1 MDATIVMGVNE
12 RTLTRAHAVVSNAS
26 CTTNCLAP
34 LVHVLLTEGVGL
46 AEGLMTT
53 VHAYTATQKPV
64 DGPAG
69 KDWRGGRAAA
79 LNLIPSTT
87 GAAKAV
93 ALVLPAVAGKL
104 TGVAL
109 RVPTPTV
116 SLVDLTLRTERP
128 TSLAEIRALM
138 DKAAAT
144 YLKGVLGVADDHN
157 VSTDFVHDARSCVY
171 DAAASVELNPSFF
184 KLVAWYDNEVREAR
198 GARGRRGGGEA
209 LAQPP
214 CRGPLSMR
222 RALSHISRHAAR
234 ARSGATRTA
243 SSTSSKSWP
252 RCSECRARAST
263 MRGVQRRRKRARAAT
278 TMTRRRRQR
287 AHTHNERCKLLK
299 REPNTRADNTYTHG
313 VGGARN
319 ATTLI
324 AEASKLA

>member
-12 RTLTRAHAVVSNAS
+12 GTLTRAHAVVSNAS

-34 LVHVLLTEGVGL
+34 LVQVLLTEGVGL

-144 YLKGVLGVADDHN
+144 YLNGVLGVADDHN

-171 DAAASVELNPSFF
+171 DAAASVELNPTFF
-184 KLVAWYDNEVREAR
+184 KLVAWYDNEVRGRVGASASAR
-198 GARGRRGGGEA
+198 GERSDNCHA
-209 LAQPP
+209 P
-214 CRGPLSMR
+214 
-222 RALSHISRHAAR
+222 RAASPR

-243 SSTSSKSWP
+243 SSTSSRSWS
-252 RCSECRARAST
+252 RCSERRAARSTPARALAP
-263 MRGVQRRRKRARAAT
+263 ARA
-278 TMTRRRRQR
+278 
-287 AHTHNERCKLLK
+287 
-299 REPNTRADNTYTHG
+299 
-313 VGGARN
+313 
-319 ATTLI
+319 LI
-324 AEASKLA
+324 WGIVSESLSDSDCTV

>member
-1 MDATIVMGVNE
+1 MGVNE
-12 RTLTRAHAVVSNAS
+12 GTLTRAHAVVSNAS

-171 DAAASVELNPSFF
+171 DAAASVELNPTFF
-184 KLVAWYDNEVREAR
+184 KLVAWYDNEVREWK
-198 GARGRRGGGEA
+198 GRAQACVGSAPTTATRLAPLPRAHAVGLLEPRCRPHQGHGRAA
-209 LAQPP
+209 LRDA
-214 CRGPLSMR
+214 R
-222 RALSHISRHAAR
+222 RA
-234 ARSGATRTA
+234 
-243 SSTSSKSWP
+243 
-252 RCSECRARAST
+252 
-263 MRGVQRRRKRARAAT
+263 
-278 TMTRRRRQR
+278 RRQR
-287 AHTHNERCKLLK
+287 VQRWRANSVGASGQTQVARYLK
-299 REPNTRADNTYTHG
+299 TQR
-313 VGGARN
+313 
-319 ATTLI
+319 L
-324 AEASKLA
+324 